1 MNSIIC
7 SGFGG
12 QGILTAG
19 LILAKISMDGGKQV
33 SWVPSYGSE
42 MRGGTASCAIK
53 VSDTEIYSPFI
64 KEMNTL
70 VAMNEASVDQF
81 ESLVKPGGVLISN
94 STIIQGR
101 TFRSDIKVV
110 EVAATAISEELKNI
124 RGANL
129 VMLGAMIQATGLFA
143 PEFFADGID
152 AYFDAKGRNTP
163 LNRECYM
170 AGVTAAGQA

>member
-1 MNSIIC
+1 
-7 SGFGG
+7 
-12 QGILTAG
+12 
-19 LILAKISMDGGKQV
+19 
-33 SWVPSYGSE
+33 
-42 MRGGTASCAIK
+42 
-53 VSDTEIYSPFI
+53 
-64 KEMNTL
+64 MNTL